1 MKKLVIIILTL
12 VVTFGCNKEEN
23 NDIEVVPILI
33 GKDALFGNGEEG
45 INKSNLIVTNT
56 SDWTALIEKMDSVN
70 NTSNDFTETDID
82 FSQFQVIAVF
92 DRIRNQ
98 VDGIINISNFL
109 DDKSEIKIF
118 ISYTN
123 QAGPW
128 LQVINQ
134 PFHIV
139 KIKKSEK
146 PIIFVDES

>member
-1 MKKLVIIILTL
+1 MKKLAMIILTL

-33 GKDALFGNGEEG
+33 GKGALFGNGEEG
-45 INKSNLIVTNT
+45 INKSNLTITNT
-56 SDWTALIEKMDSVN
+56 ADWNTLIEKMDSVN
-70 NTSNDFTETDID
+70 NTSNDFTEIDID

-98 VDGIINISNFL
+98 ADGTINISNIL
-109 DDKSEIKIF
+109 DEKSEIKIF

-123 QAGPW
+123 QAEPW
-128 LQVINQ
+128 LQVVNQ

-146 PIIFVDES
+146 PIIFVDQA